1 MFLRLLLIGAGW
13 RGLVNMALGFGG
25 CDDVVGLYGL
35 VDRRCRPTL

>member
-1 MFLRLLLIGAGW
+1 MFLRLLWIEVGW

-25 CDDVVGLYGL
+25 CNDVVGLCGL